1 MSPIELTKP
10 AHGGVKTKNFAGL
23 ERSKLTSYSAKHK
36 QLIAAVFDALLPS
49 SLQALVLSQE
59 AQGLAARRWR
69 SRLLCATKKLSSSRR
84 RCASRRTALQY
95 KHGDMDIAME
105 WIRAGEQ
112 PGGQDLSKWG
122 RNGRIEAQR
131 ALAAAQV
138 TPMATQKEAGRG
150 KSI

>member
-1 MSPIELTKP
+1 ML
-10 AHGGVKTKNFAGL
+10 G
-23 ERSKLTSYSAKHK
+23 
-36 QLIAAVFDALLPS
+36 
-49 SLQALVLSQE
+49 
-59 AQGLAARRWR
+59 
-69 SRLLCATKKLSSSRR
+69 AT
-84 RCASRRTALQY
+84 TTTTTY
-95 KHGDMDIAME
+95 E

>member
-1 MSPIELTKP
+1 MQARLGVWCKVL
-10 AHGGVKTKNFAGL
+10 GGVGCGV
-23 ERSKLTSYSAKHK
+23 RQSGC
-36 QLIAAVFDALLPS
+36 AL
-49 SLQALVLSQE
+49 AL
-59 AQGLAARRWR
+59 A
-69 SRLLCATKKLSSSRR
+69 
-84 RCASRRTALQY
+84 Y
-95 KHGDMDIAME
+95 E

-138 TPMATQKEAGRG
+138 PPLATQKEAGRG

>member
-1 MSPIELTKP
+1 MAAALLQLC
-10 AHGGVKTKNFAGL
+10 GL
-23 ERSKLTSYSAKHK
+23 WASALLRAIPVARPFSLTSCKL
-36 QLIAAVFDALLPS
+36 QL
-49 SLQALVLSQE
+49 LQV
-59 AQGLAARRWR
+59 AAR
-69 SRLLCATKKLSSSRR
+69 LLLGAGRA
-84 RCASRRTALQY
+84 RCSGVRGGGTA
-95 KHGDMDIAME
+95 GSE

>member
-1 MSPIELTKP
+1 MPGELAQP
-10 AHGGVKTKNFAGL
+10 LYAIVP
-23 ERSKLTSYSAKHK
+23 SM
-36 QLIAAVFDALLPS
+36 QLQP
-49 SLQALVLSQE
+49 
-59 AQGLAARRWR
+59 
-69 SRLLCATKKLSSSRR
+69 
-84 RCASRRTALQY
+84 
-95 KHGDMDIAME
+95 E

-150 KSI
+150 KSIWSLGAG

>member
-1 MSPIELTKP
+1 MS
-10 AHGGVKTKNFAGL
+10 
-23 ERSKLTSYSAKHK
+23 ERE
-36 QLIAAVFDALLPS
+36 IAAAGH
-49 SLQALVLSQE
+49 A
-59 AQGLAARRWR
+59 
-69 SRLLCATKKLSSSRR
+69 K
-84 RCASRRTALQY
+84 
-95 KHGDMDIAME
+95 E

-112 PGGQDLSKWG
+112 PGGQDLSEWG

>member
-1 MSPIELTKP
+1 MSKRE
-10 AHGGVKTKNFAGL
+10 
-23 ERSKLTSYSAKHK
+23 
-36 QLIAAVFDALLPS
+36 IAA
-49 SLQALVLSQE
+49 
-59 AQGLAARRWR
+59 AA
-69 SRLLCATKKLSSSRR
+69 AKK
-84 RCASRRTALQY
+84 Y
-95 KHGDMDIAME
+95 IE

>member
-1 MSPIELTKP
+1 MAAHDLP
-10 AHGGVKTKNFAGL
+10 AA
-23 ERSKLTSYSAKHK
+23 ERERTPPANDKRRTQAK
-36 QLIAAVFDALLPS
+36 
-49 SLQALVLSQE
+49 
-59 AQGLAARRWR
+59 ARRR
-69 SRLLCATKKLSSSRR
+69 SELGQRN
-84 RCASRRTALQY
+84 
-95 KHGDMDIAME
+95 E

>member
-1 MSPIELTKP
+1 MS
-10 AHGGVKTKNFAGL
+10 
-23 ERSKLTSYSAKHK
+23 
-36 QLIAAVFDALLPS
+36 D
-49 SLQALVLSQE
+49 
-59 AQGLAARRWR
+59 
-69 SRLLCATKKLSSSRR
+69 
-84 RCASRRTALQY
+84 
-95 KHGDMDIAME
+95 E

-122 RNGRIEAQR
+122 RNGQIDAQR

>member
-1 MSPIELTKP
+1 MCGPVDDGPHLVAAP
-10 AHGGVKTKNFAGL
+10 
-23 ERSKLTSYSAKHK
+23 LTS
-36 QLIAAVFDALLPS
+36 IAAS
-49 SLQALVLSQE
+49 
-59 AQGLAARRWR
+59 
-69 SRLLCATKKLSSSRR
+69 T
-84 RCASRRTALQY
+84 
-95 KHGDMDIAME
+95 E

-138 TPMATQKEAGRG
+138 TTFVTEKEAGRG

>member
-1 MSPIELTKP
+1 MRSEQRRGAKQRLAGCAVGRELP
-10 AHGGVKTKNFAGL
+10 CFSIN
-23 ERSKLTSYSAKHK
+23 
-36 QLIAAVFDALLPS
+36 
-49 SLQALVLSQE
+49 
-59 AQGLAARRWR
+59 AARRGC
-69 SRLLCATKKLSSSRR
+69 LLCA
-84 RCASRRTALQY
+84 AN
-95 KHGDMDIAME
+95 E